1 MKSFCKTQVQL
12 AIQNYDAFGQ
22 SLLQKP
28 STTNSIQNDEEFKLT
43 IAVSEPEYEY
53 QFKTIFPPTQRS
65 SATLPRSLGQVC
77 LQHDNNG
84 EGFQITIALHMWGF
98 VDTGSDGDDY

>member
-1 MKSFCKTQVQL
+1 MKSFLLTQGQL
-12 AIQNYDAFGQ
+12 AIQNYDVFGQ

-28 STTNSIQNDEEFKLT
+28 SPANSIQNDEEFILT

-84 EGFQITIALHMWGF
+84 
-98 VDTGSDGDDY
+98 DDYFKLQIANFK

>member
-1 MKSFCKTQVQL
+1 MKSFLLTQGQL

-28 STTNSIQNDEEFKLT
+28 SPANSIQNDEEFILT

-53 QFKTIFPPTQRS
+53 QFKTIFPPTQKS

-84 EGFQITIALHMWGF
+84 EGVFPDHRRIAY
-98 VDTGSDGDDY
+98 VRIR

>member
-1 MKSFCKTQVQL
+1 MKSFLLTQGQL
-12 AIQNYDAFGQ
+12 AIQNYDAFG
-22 SLLQKP
+22 QKP

-84 EGFQITIALHMWGF
+84 
-98 VDTGSDGDDY
+98 DDYYKLQIANCK

>member
-1 MKSFCKTQVQL
+1 MKSFLLTQGQL
-12 AIQNYDAFGQ
+12 AIQNYDVFGQ

-77 LQHDNNG
+77 LQHDNK
-84 EGFQITIALHMWGF
+84 
-98 VDTGSDGDDY
+98 GDDYYKLQIANCK

>member
-84 EGFQITIALHMWGF
+84 EGEFPDHYRIAY
-98 VDTGSDGDDY
+98 VRIR

>member
-1 MKSFCKTQVQL
+1 MKSFLLTQGQL
-12 AIQNYDAFGQ
+12 TIQNYDAFGQ

-28 STTNSIQNDEEFKLT
+28 NTTNSIQNDEEFILT

-84 EGFQITIALHMWGF
+84 
-98 VDTGSDGDDY
+98 DDYFKLQIANFK